1 MRYLLDTNVVIDILR
16 DNSVVTER
24 YQTETVKR
32 NEMCICPVIYYEV
45 ARGFEL
51 GGATNRLKTF
61 IQLYK
66 SWTMLSFDEAVA
78 KKAIDIYAQVH
89 KQVIE
94 DNDIYIA
101 SIAMANDCTLVTAN
115 VRHFSRVEGLNFVN
129 WRTHD

>member
-1 MRYLLDTNVVIDILR
+1 
-16 DNSVVTER
+16 
-24 YQTETVKR
+24 
-32 NEMCICPVIYYEV
+32 MCICPVIYYEV

-78 KKAIDIYAQVH
+78 KKAVAIYAQLH
-89 KQVIE
+89 KGQTVE

-101 SIAMANDCTLVTAN
+101 AISMVNGCTLVTSN
-115 VRHFSRVEGLNFVN
+115 TKHFSRVEGLNFVN
-129 WRTHD
+129 WRSHD